1 MLHLESILKSS
12 SRPQAIIQQLEK
24 SEDYFRKPT
33 PKDKTY
39 IRVLA
44 RKAKNLKRTDVF
56 YHLREITPPET
67 TGPRLPENMLI
78 KDMPEYSKDFFSKVL
93 KGQYSRMRHLM
104 KGLEC

>member
-1 MLHLESILKSS
+1 MSDLGQSFFNRKCYFFLSFLLHLESILKSS

-56 YHLREITPPET
+56 YHLREITPPGT
-67 TGPRLPENMLI
+67 TGLLFNI
-78 KDMPEYSKDFFSKVL
+78 IS
-93 KGQYSRMRHLM
+93 
-104 KGLEC
+104 